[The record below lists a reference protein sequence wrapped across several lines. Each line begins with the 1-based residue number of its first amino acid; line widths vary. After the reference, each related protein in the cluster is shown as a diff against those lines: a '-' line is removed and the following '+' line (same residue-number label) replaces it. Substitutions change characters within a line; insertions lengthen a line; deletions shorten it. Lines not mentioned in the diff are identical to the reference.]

1 MSIEDRS
8 GGHAA
13 HPLRVLV
20 FIHSLQGGGAERVA
34 ADLSAGWAQA
44 GHDVMVVTQTDS
56 KGDVYPLD
64 PRVRRRSLGTAGLRG
79 LWANVRRVRALRAVL
94 REFSPDVV
102 LGMMTTASVLAVL
115 AARGLPCR
123 VIATEHAHPPSQ
135 AMSGLWQ
142 RLRRFTYPRAARVV
156 ALTDGTARWIERHVP
171 GSRLAVIPN
180 AVRWPLP
187 QGEPRLDAT
196 RPGGRRRL
204 LAVGR
209 LHADK
214 GFDLLLRA
222 YAQVAPRHPSWDL
235 VMLGEGEQRQ
245 ALQQQIDA
253 AGLGG
258 RVALPGRAGN
268 VGDWYAQS
276 DLYVLSSRF
285 EGLSNTLIEAL
296 ASGLAAVSFDCDTGP
311 REIVREGVDGV
322 LVRPNGDPAA
332 LAGALDAVMGD
343 DARRQA
349 MAAQATD
356 ARERFSAERILA
368 MWKQVF
374 DEALATGKPPRA
386 ATQ

>member
-1 MSIEDRS
+1 MKPT
-8 GGHAA
+8 AA
-13 HPLRVLV
+13 TAGRPLRVLV

-44 GHDVMVVTQTDS
+44 GLDVMLVTQTGS
-56 KGDVYPLD
+56 EGDVYALD
-64 PRVRRRSLGTAGLRG
+64 ARVQRRVLGTAGLRG

-94 REFSPDVV
+94 REFAPDIV

-142 RLRRFTYPRAARVV
+142 RLRRYTYPRAARVV
-156 ALTDGTARWIERHVP
+156 ALTDGTAQWIERHVP

-187 QGEPRLDAT
+187 QGEPRLDAA
-196 RPGGRRRL
+196 RPDGRRRL

-214 GFDLLLRA
+214 GFDLLVQA
-222 YAQVAPRHPSWDL
+222 YAQVAPRHPAWDL
-235 VMLGEGEQRQ
+235 VLLGEGEQRQ
-245 ALQQQIDA
+245 ALQRQIDA
-253 AGLGG
+253 AGLGT
-258 RVALPGRAGN
+258 RVAMPGRAGN

-311 REIVREGVDGV
+311 REIVREGIDGV
-322 LVRPNGDPAA
+322 LVRPNGNTAA
-332 LAGALDAVMGD
+332 LAQALDALMGNE
-343 DARRQA
+343 ARRQA
-349 MAAQATD
+349 LAVQAVD
-356 ARERFSAERILA
+356 ARERFSAERVLA
-368 MWKQVF
+368 MWRRVF
-374 DEALATGKPPRA
+374 DDALATGKPPRA
-386 ATQ
+386 SSQ

>member
-1 MSIEDRS
+1 MNRS
-8 GGHAA
+8 VAPAA
-13 HPLRVLV
+13 PSRARRVLV

-34 ADLSAGWAQA
+34 ADLSAEWAQA
-44 GHDVMVVTQTDS
+44 GHEVMLVTQADS
-56 KGDVYPLD
+56 QGDVYALD
-64 PRVRRRSLGTAGLRG
+64 ARVRRHVLGTAGLRG

-94 REFSPDVV
+94 REFAPDIV
-102 LGMMTTASVLAVL
+102 LGMMTTASILAVL

-135 AMSGLWQ
+135 PTSGLWQ
-142 RLRRFTYPRAARVV
+142 RLRRYAYPRAARVV
-156 ALTDGTARWIERHVP
+156 ALTQGTAQWIEQHVP

-187 QGEPRLDAT
+187 QAEPHLDAT
-196 RPGGRRRL
+196 RVAGRKRL

-214 GFDLLLRA
+214 GFDLLLQA
-222 YAQVAPRHPSWDL
+222 YAEVAPRYPDWDL
-235 VMLGEGEQRQ
+235 LILGEGEQRP
-245 ALQQQIDA
+245 ALQAQIAA
-253 AGLGG
+253 AGLDG
-258 RVALPGRAGN
+258 RVAMPGRAGN

-311 REIVREGVDGV
+311 REILRDGVDGE
-322 LVRPNGDPAA
+322 LVRPNGDVAA
-332 LAGALDAVMGD
+332 LARALDAAMGD

-349 MAAQATD
+349 WAARAPE
-356 ARERFSAERILA
+356 ARERFSTGRVLT
-368 MWKQVF
+368 MWRQVF
-374 DEALATGKPPRA
+374 DEALAGRES
-386 ATQ
+386 